1 MNSGMVLLQNLL
13 VKLIQTF
20 CEMIKFLDL
29 KAINSQ
35 YREELI
41 EAFTRVLDSGW
52 YILGDEVKKFEQEFA
67 SYCGCEFAI
76 GVANGLDALTL
87 VIRAYKEL
95 GIFKEG
101 DEIIVP
107 ANTYI
112 ASILAISENNLIPVL
127 VDADL
132 RSYTI
137 DVSLI
142 ESRITAKTVAILPVH
157 LYGQLS
163 NMELITK
170 IARKY
175 HLKVIEDC
183 AQAHGAQDIKGLKAG
198 AIGDAAGFSFYPGKN
213 MGALGDAGMITTN
226 DGKLANTIR
235 ALLNYGSF
243 VKYKNEFKGV
253 NSRLDEIQAAI
264 LRVKLKYLNQET
276 EIRRNIASQYLNGIK
291 NYKFV
296 LPSNLNKD
304 SHVWHV
310 FVIRT
315 NEREKLQAYLEVHG
329 VQTVIHYPIPP
340 HKQVAYRELNNLHF
354 PVSEIIHETII
365 SLPLSPVISNEDV
378 NNIIQVLN
386 KY

>member
-1 MNSGMVLLQNLL
+1 
-13 VKLIQTF
+13 
-20 CEMIKFLDL
+20 MIKFLDL